1 MLTIFILYL
10 AVTVLIAWWYSR
22 GSRTNEEFV
31 LGNKRF
37 SGTALALSERATGE
51 SAWLLLGLTGYAFS
65 DGVSAIWVALGCV
78 IGIIFIWLV
87 MAGRLRTETERT
99 GALTIPGLLGR
110 KFPESRKAI
119 SMISALIII
128 FFFLFYI
135 AAQFAGSGKVLEKTF
150 GLDPLWGIII
160 GSAVVTIY
168 CIMGGFVAVVVTDV
182 FQSVLMIFTLVVF
195 PVIAVFVAA
204 AHNINFAESLSQAG
218 PEIMSLTHLKIGG
231 SAMLFIISGM
241 SWALGYTGQ
250 PQLLSRMMA
259 IRNDSDV
266 KKAKWVAISWTLLAY
281 AGAILIGLFGIA
293 FVKSGFLGSEAGK
306 LAEDAEKILPVMVV
320 TLVNPLI
327 AGILLSGVISAMMST
342 ASTELTV
349 SSASMTEDIISM
361 LKKKEIESRR
371 KLWLNRLM
379 TMAIGIIAIFLA
391 LYMSD
396 TVYGLVSYAWSGIGS
411 SFGPALLLVL
421 FWKRFSRAGVFASL
435 ISGTVGTIVWKT
447 FFESSTGVSERLTS
461 FVFAFLMAV
470 FFSLIFPPKAPI
482 PIPSYKRGKGEY

>member
-1 MLTIFILYL
+1 MLTIFIIYL
-10 AVTVLIAWWYSR
+10 AVTMLIAWWYSR

-37 SGTALALSERATGE
+37 SGIALALSERATGE
-51 SAWLLLGLTGYAFS
+51 SAWLLLGLTGLAYA
-65 DGVSAIWVALGCV
+65 DGISAIWVALGCV
-78 IGIIFIWLV
+78 IGIIFIWMV
-87 MAGRLRTETERT
+87 MARRLRNETEKT
-99 GALTIPGLLGR
+99 GAMTLPGLLGR
-110 KFPESRKAI
+110 KFPESRRAI
-119 SMISALIII
+119 SMLSAMIII
-128 FFFLFYI
+128 FFFVFYI

-160 GSAVVTIY
+160 GSVVVTAY
-168 CIMGGFVAVVVTDV
+168 CIMGGFIAVVVTDV
-182 FQSVLMIFTLVVF
+182 FQAILMIFTLVVF
-195 PVIAVFVAA
+195 PIIAVIIAA
-204 AHNINFAESLSQAG
+204 SHNIHFAGALSQAG
-218 PEIMSLTHLKIGG
+218 PQILSLTKLKTG
-231 SAMLFIISGM
+231 SEALLFILSGM

-259 IRNDSDV
+259 IRNDAEV
-266 KKAKWVAISWTLLAY
+266 RKAKWVAITWTLFAY
-281 AGAILIGLFGIA
+281 AGAILIGLFGVA
-293 FVKSGFLGSEAGK
+293 FVQDGYLGSEAGK

-349 SSASMTEDIISM
+349 SSASMTEDIIS
-361 LKKKEIESRR
+361 LAKKNEMESRR

-379 TMAIGIIAIFLA
+379 TLAIGVIAILLA
-391 LYMSD
+391 LYLTD

-447 FFESSTGVSERLTS
+447 FFEETTGVSERLTS
-461 FVFAFLMAV
+461 FVFAFSMAV
-470 FFSLIFPPKAPI
+470 IFSLVFPESK
-482 PIPSYKRGKGEY
+482 KLGK